1 MGRVIGV
8 FGGTFDPPHLGHL
21 ILAEAALD
29 ELGLEAIL
37 WVLTPRSPLKPEGE
51 PAPVELRLRLI
62 RTAIEA
68 NARFRVSTADVDRSP
83 PYYTVD
89 TMERLQAAEPGADLV
104 LLMGSDALEELPC
117 WHEPQRLVERC
128 AALGVM
134 DRPAHPVDLA
144 SLEGP
149 IPGIGKKV
157 RLFRAPKVE
166 ISGREI
172 RRRVAEGRSIR
183 YLVPDAVGR
192 TIEQEGVYRRRA

>member
-1 MGRVIGV
+1 MIGV

-29 ELGLEAIL
+29 ELGLEAVL

-51 PAPVELRLRLI
+51 PAPVELRLRWI
-62 RTAIEA
+62 QGAIEA
-68 NARFRVSTADVDRSP
+68 NSRFRVSTVDIDRSP

-89 TMERLQAAEPGADLV
+89 TIERLQAEEPGAGLV
-104 LLMGSDALEELPC
+104 LILGSDALEELPR
-117 WHEPQRLVERC
+117 WREPWRLVDRC

-149 IPGIGKKV
+149 IPGIGAKV
-157 RLFRAPKVE
+157 RLFRAPKIE

-192 TIEQEGVYRRRA
+192 AIEQEGVYRRTA